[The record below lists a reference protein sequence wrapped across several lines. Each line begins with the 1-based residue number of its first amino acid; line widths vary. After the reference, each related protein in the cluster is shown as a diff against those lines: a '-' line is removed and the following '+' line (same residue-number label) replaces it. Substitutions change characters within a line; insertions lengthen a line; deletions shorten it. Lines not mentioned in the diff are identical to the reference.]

1 MRDIG
6 DSLAADT
13 SEVKNQARERTAVE
27 DGMRAGAV
35 VEVGVHRV
43 TAYSV
48 LEELVRQLPQ
58 ATVAMGG
65 HDMTPQG
72 ACVALVALDE
82 CSALA
87 WSVPKGYGRREYS
100 WSAASSWRD
109 GLHPPVGF
117 RTPVELES
125 SSSPSHAR
133 SKPVRVTGGSELSA

>member
-1 MRDIG
+1 M
-6 DSLAADT
+6 A
-13 SEVKNQARERTAVE
+13 
-27 DGMRAGAV
+27 
-35 VEVGVHRV
+35 EVGVHLV

-48 LEELVRQLPQ
+48 LKELVCQYPQ

-65 HDMTPQG
+65 YDMAPQD
-72 ACVALVALDE
+72 ACVVLVTLDE
-82 CSALA
+82 CSALG
-87 WSVPKGYGRREYS
+87 WSDPEGSGRRERS